1 MYTVN
6 EMNTSSQHNHTP
18 TPAHP
23 PTHPPTHTSTLC
35 TSILDMTFV
44 DRSETSYVFPNCP
57 SPILMLWSCFA
68 QVIAI
73 LGIMVTESGQ
83 QWGERELREETA
95 GRDGVADEAE
105 RMSWVLS

>member
-1 MYTVN
+1 MKLTHPP
-6 EMNTSSQHNHTP
+6 NTTTHP
-18 TPAHP
+18 HP
-23 PTHPPTHTSTLC
+23 PTHTHTSTLC

-44 DRSETSYVFPNCP
+44 DRSEKSYVFPNCP

-95 GRDGVADEAE
+95 GKDGVADEAE

>member
-1 MYTVN
+1 
-6 EMNTSSQHNHTP
+6 
-18 TPAHP
+18 
-23 PTHPPTHTSTLC
+23 
-35 TSILDMTFV
+35 
-44 DRSETSYVFPNCP
+44 
-57 SPILMLWSCFA
+57 MLWSCFA